1 MLHKTLT
8 GWNDPT
14 GQRHEPGEIED
25 YSWLPD
31 LSDLLAA
38 SVVRVWFEDVAAPPL
53 QGKPPAV
60 TDDEQEDIEQ
70 SLGLQVPDGSQG
82 QGPAGTFPTARKGR
96 NK

>member
-14 GQRHEPGEIED
+14 GQRHEPGEIAD

-53 QGKPPAV
+53 AMIDPGPGQESRAEE
-60 TDDEQEDIEQ
+60 EQEDMEQ
-70 SLGLQVPDGSQG
+70 
-82 QGPAGTFPTARKGR
+82 AGTFPTARKGR